1 MNNSKLK
8 LLLSFTTENMSNC
21 QGGLKEECGVTEDSL
36 REVDKNLGM
45 HGRD

>member
-21 QGGLKEECGVTEDSL
+21 QGGLKECGVTEDSL